1 MVPLALTTVVLA
13 WFYGDVREQTALRL
27 FLPLAWLSLLPLLLS
42 PLSRL
47 IQSRRAGVAL
57 VVASL
62 AICALR
68 LPFVADGT
76 AFPQLPIASLT
87 SELDRMVKRLPG
99 DRATTLWVGM
109 PAQHLIVKGHAAV
122 SVSSFERMGQNI
134 AQLQR
139 QGDVAIIYLIETPL
153 DRDMEPV
160 FGSPRKLLRR
170 VSSRV
175 VERAG
180 GVMPITVHQI
190 GR

>member
-1 MVPLALTTVVLA
+1 M
-13 WFYGDVREQTALRL
+13 
-27 FLPLAWLSLLPLLLS
+27 
-42 PLSRL
+42 
-47 IQSRRAGVAL
+47 
-57 VVASL
+57 
-62 AICALR
+62 
-68 LPFVADGT
+68 
-76 AFPQLPIASLT
+76 
-87 SELDRMVKRLPG
+87 KRLPG
-99 DRATTLWVGM
+99 DRATTLWVGI
-109 PAQHLIVKGHAAV
+109 PAQHLIVKGHAAL

-160 FGSPRKLLRR
+160 FGSPRNLLRR